1 MSSDLIIG
9 GTASMSGK
17 STKNA
22 ESVDLS
28 KNYGPIGLRAVI
40 AAASQSA
47 PKPKQD
53 DRGDERRRAGG
64 IDHAGFWSD
73 RDSD

>member
-1 MSSDLIIG
+1 
-9 GTASMSGK
+9 MSGK
-17 STKNA
+17 IKNA
-22 ESVDLS
+22 EIVDLS
-28 KNYGPIGLRAVI
+28 KNYGPIGLKAVI

-53 DRGDERRRAGG
+53 DGRDERRQVGG
-64 IDHAGFWSD
+64 FDPADLWSG